1 MEMPGRRSNYTL
13 LTQIPDDPPYLHAPP
28 NYSAAAGTGTPPQQP
43 YYYES
48 NSGEKNKLKS
58 DRAAAAAAY
67 DWDAIDQRM
76 VSQQSRIGPTSF
88 AGSFGL
94 QRQSSGSSFGESS
107 VSGDYYPPSLSN
119 PEGVFSHFSDGG
131 SDLRVKAAEASGR
144 GVGSSSSYKSWA
156 QQTEESYQLQLA
168 LALRL
173 SSEATCAVDPNL
185 LDPAPDE
192 SLSGASSS
200 AGSAEAISHR
210 FWVM

>member
-13 LTQIPDDPPYLHAPP
+13 LSQIPDDPPYLQPP
-28 NYSAAAGTGTPPQQP
+28 PQKYSAAPAGPTPQLP

-48 NSGEKNKLKS
+48 HSGDNKLKS
-58 DRAAAAAAY
+58 ERPAAY
-67 DWDAIDQRM
+67 DWDVVDQRM
-76 VSQQSRIGPTSF
+76 ISQQSRIGATSF

-107 VSGDYYPPSLSN
+107 ISGDYYAPSLSN
-119 PEGVFSHFSDGG
+119 PDGVFSHFSEGG
-131 SDLRVKAAEASGR
+131 SDLRVKPAEASGR

-173 SSEATCAVDPNL
+173 SSEATCADDPNL

-192 SLSGASSS
+192 SVSLASSS